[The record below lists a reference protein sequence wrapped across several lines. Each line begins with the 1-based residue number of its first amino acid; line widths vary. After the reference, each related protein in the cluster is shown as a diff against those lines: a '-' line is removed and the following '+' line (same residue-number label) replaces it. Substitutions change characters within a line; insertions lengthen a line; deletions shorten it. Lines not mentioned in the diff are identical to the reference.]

1 MKQESGIYLYDGSFN
16 GFLTLLFEV
25 RYHGLRPMEIHKLNE
40 QQEALFPQPNYI
52 ATRLKDAKTFW
63 NSLRGQNYSALKAL
77 YFAFLSEEENIEIQL
92 YHFFCAWQK
101 LNTKEKSMAAEISHK
116 EVYQL
121 AASVE
126 KEKRAIEI
134 RLVHS
139 DFPGTSMV
147 KRIKPKYN
155 VLPLISRYFR
165 TRFREEDWLIY
176 DVKRKYGL
184 QHKNGSL
191 AFIHIRPEQLS
202 IKKNEIEAQK
212 SFIPASQLN
221 EKRRNHSME
230 AVA

>member
-1 MKQESGIYLYDGSFN
+1 MKQDSGIYLYDGSFN

-25 RYHGLRPMEIHKLNE
+25 RYHGLRPVEINKLNE
-40 QQEALFPQPNYI
+40 QQEALFPQLNYI
-52 ATRLKDAKTFW
+52 NTRLKDAKKFW
-63 NSLRGQNYSALKAL
+63 NSLRAQNYSALKAL

-92 YHFFCAWQK
+92 YHFFLTWQK
-101 LNTKEKSMAAEISHK
+101 LDTTGKSIGSEFNHK

-121 AASVE
+121 ANSVE

-139 DFPGTSMV
+139 GFPGTSMV

-165 TRFREEDWLIY
+165 TRFREEDWLIC
-176 DVKRKYGL
+176 DLKRKYGL

-191 AFIHIRPEQLS
+191 AFIQIRPEQLS

-212 SFIPASQLN
+212 SLTIASQLN
-221 EKRRNHSME
+221 EKRRNRSME